1 MRVIPLSDWI
11 VVKVAPFDKRSSI
24 LELPGQNESAVRKG
38 VVVAVGPGR
47 PLTETAGTKPV
58 DVKEGESIVFLRW
71 HSEHRPGKANVEA
84 LAKWS
89 AELGEDLCMIR
100 ESDVLFAY
108 TGDVKVDV

>member
-1 MRVIPLSDWI
+1 M
-11 VVKVAPFDKRSSI
+11 
-24 LELPGQNESAVRKG
+24 
-38 VVVAVGPGR
+38 
-47 PLTETAGTKPV
+47 
-58 DVKEGESIVFLRW
+58 KEGESIVFLRW